1 MELNE
6 IAEIKKE
13 IDSTVSSL
21 KSTMKTAQDEVKAL
35 AAKAATNDDITALK
49 AEHQKSFDKY
59 GERIEKLQEQ
69 ADALETKSKTF
80 KASQDKTKSFEE
92 NLRES
97 LESRKDAL
105 TNIRESKSGAERA
118 GFEVKA
124 AATMTMSNYSGGT
137 VGLTTWDNELTRPPL
152 RQPYL
157 RQLVTNRPVSGM
169 YVAWAEMTA
178 RDGAV
183 STVAE
188 GALKPAIDFDIVE
201 ASKKVEKIAG
211 WIKASK
217 ESLADIPNLT
227 AEINQELITQVNL
240 KLDQQI
246 YAGTGTTPQLKGI
259 TVYAPTISVTGLPFA
274 TAGGGVKSPNRADVL
289 MVADAVVANSLFTAT
304 HALVNPLDWAMIM
317 LDKDT
322 QGNSINRPYI
332 TNGVMRV
339 GNLTVVANTGVTV
352 GTFVVGDMSKDIL
365 GIREEVN
372 IQVGYENDDF
382 TKNLVTILAE
392 MRAVN
397 YIKANN
403 VNAFVQGSFAT
414 VITAITPA

>member
-1 MELNE
+1 MDLTD
-6 IAEIKKE
+6 IKKE
-13 IDSTVSSL
+13 VDAISTGVKEL
-21 KSTMKTAQDEVKAL
+21 VNTAQTE
-35 AAKAATNDDITALK
+35 AKAA
-49 AEHQKSFDKY
+49 FDKSATK
-59 GERIEKLQEQ
+59 EEIEVIKSDWQKRFDANATKTDKHLEELQKQ
-69 ADALETKSKTF
+69 SDALETKVKTQVTAADN
-80 KASQDKTKSFEE
+80 KNKSFSE
-92 NLRES
+92 NLQ
-97 LESRKDAL
+97 DAL
-105 TNIRESKSGAERA
+105 TAKKDELLGRKDQNGG
-118 GFEVKA
+118 GFIKFDVKA
-124 AATMTMSNYSGGT
+124 AATMTTANYSGGV
-137 VGLTTWDNELTRPPL
+137 VGLTTWDSSMTRPAL
-152 RQPYL
+152 RRPFL
-157 RQLVTNRPVSGM
+157 RELVTNRPISTA

-227 AEINQELITQVNL
+227 AEINQELILQVNL

-259 TVYAPTISVTGLPFA
+259 TVYAPVISVAGLPFA
-274 TAGGGVKSPNRADVL
+274 TAVATPNRADVL
-289 MVADAVVANSLFTAT
+289 FVAEAVVANSLFTAT

-322 QGNSINRPYI
+322 QGNSINRTYVGPD
-332 TNGVMRV
+332 GQMRV
-339 GNLTVVANTGVTV
+339 GNLTVVPNTGVTL

-372 IQVGYENDDF
+372 IQIGYENDDF

-397 YIKANN
+397 YIKLNN
-403 VNAFVQGSFAT
+403 VNAFVQGVFAT
-414 VITAITPA
+414 VQTAITKP

>member
-1 MELNE
+1 MEL
-6 IAEIKKE
+6 IEIKKE
-13 IDSTVSSL
+13 IDGAVAGL
-21 KSTMKTAQDEVKAL
+21 KNEMKTAQDEVKAL
-35 AAKAATNDDITALK
+35 AAKAAKNDDITALK
-49 AEHQKSFDKY
+49 AEYQKSFDQY
-59 GERIEKLQEQ
+59 SERIEKLQQQ
-69 ADALETKSKTF
+69 ADALETKSKNIS
-80 KASQDKTKSFEE
+80 AGQDKQKSFID
-92 NLRES
+92 NLNDSFAAKAEALKAKKDLNGGNY
-97 LESRKDAL
+97 LEF
-105 TNIRESKSGAERA
+105 N
-118 GFEVKA
+118 VKA
-124 AATMTMSNYSGGT
+124 AATMTMGNYSGGT
-137 VGLTTWDNELTRPPL
+137 VGLTTWDSSITRPQL

-157 RQLVTNRPVSGM
+157 RQIVNSRPIGQGM

-188 GALKPAIDFDIVE
+188 GAAKPQIDFDIVE

-211 WIKASK
+211 YIKASK

-259 TVYAPTISVTGLPFA
+259 TAYAPTISVTGLPFA

-289 MVADAVVANSLFTAT
+289 IVAEAVVANSLFTAT
-304 HALVNPLDWAMIM
+304 HALVHPIDWAMIL

-322 QGNSINRPYI
+322 QGNAISRPYVVD
-332 TNGVMRV
+332 GVMRV
-339 GNLTVVANTGVTV
+339 GNLQVVANTGVTL

-382 TKNLVTILAE
+382 TKNLITILAE

-397 YIKANN
+397 YIKTNY
-403 VNAFVQGSFAT
+403 VNAFVQGTFAT